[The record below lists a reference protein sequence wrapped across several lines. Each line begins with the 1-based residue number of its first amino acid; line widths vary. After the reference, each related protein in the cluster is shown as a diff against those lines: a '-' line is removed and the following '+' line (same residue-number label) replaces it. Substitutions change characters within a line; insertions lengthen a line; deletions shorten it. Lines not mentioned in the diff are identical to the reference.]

1 MRDSELGI
9 AGQQKY
15 RGAEVGAKVAK
26 PGSRQQRVTGRVGRR
41 VAVGMSRQSGLT
53 GPLEPGQVQR
63 PPSLERMHIDPKP
76 NPRHSVHR
84 SRLPA

>member
-1 MRDSELGI
+1 MGT
-9 AGQQKY
+9 
-15 RGAEVGAKVAK
+15 KVAE

-41 VAVGMSRQSGLT
+41 VAVGMACQPGLAW
-53 GPLEPGQVQR
+53 PLESGQVQR
-63 PPSLERMHIDPKP
+63 PPSLERVHIDPKP